1 MCVRACV
8 CVERAGRGEVCGWGG
23 VTLQSVW
30 VYQSVTDEVV
40 PFGCAGCLVI
50 PLASCLPA
58 AAVTAACAA

>member
-8 CVERAGRGEVCGWGG
+8 CGEGRAGGGAGG

-50 PLASCLPA
+50 LLASCLPA
-58 AAVTAACAA
+58 AAAAVLL